1 MHEQAVVPPMIHLPL
16 AAFFLLCASF
26 MAFPVHAADYSR
38 QILAMVANCPAMA
51 KRDFPAATGAQVT
64 SACACITPQMEGAL
78 KRFGTVAP
86 TTAQWTDM
94 GREAAQVCLEPLGK
108 EIAIAQCV
116 ANADY
121 RRGLKAQAGITDEQF
136 DRYCACHM
144 NLTFAEIK
152 AGLDM
157 DDPRS
162 GKIMQ
167 EKSRQQCLEPIRTGA
182 SAQ

>member
-1 MHEQAVVPPMIHLPL
+1 MIRLPL
-16 AAFFLLCASF
+16 AALFLFCASV
-26 MAFPVHAADYSR
+26 MALPVHAADYSR
-38 QILAMVANCPAMA
+38 QILGMVANCPAMA
-51 KRDFPAATGAQVT
+51 KRDFPAATGAQVK
-64 SACACITPQMEGAL
+64 SACACITPQIEGAL
-78 KRFGTVAP
+78 KRFGTIAP

-108 EIAIAQCV
+108 EVAIAQCV
-116 ANADY
+116 GNADY
-121 RRGLKAQAGITDEQF
+121 RRGLKAQAGINDEQF
-136 DRYCACHM
+136 DRYCTCHM

-152 AGLDM
+152 TGLDM

-167 EKSRQQCLEPIRTGA
+167 EKSRQQCLEPIRTGT